1 MISALISG
9 ITVILSG
16 GEEESEEKVEIY
28 EESPLS
34 EEVEAL
40 RPDIL
45 AELKKYGKEE
55 YINLFLALVMQE
67 SGGQGEDV
75 FQCSESLGKAPNSI
89 DKNKA

>member
-45 AELKKYGKEE
+45 AELKKYGR
-55 YINLFLALVMQE
+55 
-67 SGGQGEDV
+67 
-75 FQCSESLGKAPNSI
+75 
-89 DKNKA
+89 KNT